1 MANSYFPN
9 TPRAPLAT
17 AAAPCVD
24 GKLSTDWRSARALL
38 IDWLRAN
45 GDHFIKEG
53 ATEEPT
59 ECYGAMRGDRILVLP
74 DVLTRFLNERGFA
87 SAVTASNLAEHGF
100 FIRPNKGKGVAR
112 METFKGI
119 QRRMYVIEIAELDEP
134 TPAPKTERADEKA
147 AAPTYQEPNLPVTIE
162 GVSVYLDGEGV
173 PHLNLVDVAIGL
185 GFARVEIKGC
195 TEYKSILWHRV
206 RSYLRDINFRTDVC
220 ESCNDA
226 DLGAMYI
233 PESVFYRLAMRAN
246 SAAAQAFQNKIAT
259 EILPSIRKHGA
270 YMTPATIEKVLLN
283 PDFIINLAKK
293 LKAEQEKNAALMKAN
308 EELTAAR
315 AELEQQIKEMAPKS
329 AYCNTILQHADLV
342 TVTAISK
349 DYGMSAVTFNRMLHD
364 LRIQYKSGIL
374 WVLYQE
380 YAKHGYT
387 QTKTFLHDG
396 KAVTHTYWTQKGR
409 LFLYLMLKRN
419 GILPMIERNK

>member
-1 MANSYFPN
+1 
-9 TPRAPLAT
+9 
-17 AAAPCVD
+17 
-24 GKLSTDWRSARALL
+24 
-38 IDWLRAN
+38 
-45 GDHFIKEG
+45 
-53 ATEEPT
+53 
-59 ECYGAMRGDRILVLP
+59 
-74 DVLTRFLNERGFA
+74 
-87 SAVTASNLAEHGF
+87 
-100 FIRPNKGKGVAR
+100 
-112 METFKGI
+112 
-119 QRRMYVIEIAELDEP
+119 
-134 TPAPKTERADEKA
+134 
-147 AAPTYQEPNLPVTIE
+147 
-162 GVSVYLDGEGV
+162 
-173 PHLNLVDVAIGL
+173 
-185 GFARVEIKGC
+185 
-195 TEYKSILWHRV
+195 
-206 RSYLRDINFRTDVC
+206 
-220 ESCNDA
+220 
-226 DLGAMYI
+226 
-233 PESVFYRLAMRAN
+233 
-246 SAAAQAFQNKIAT
+246 
-259 EILPSIRKHGA
+259 
-270 YMTPATIEKVLLN
+270 MTPATIEKVLLN